1 MNPFAGLAEYLL
13 GRLKQSTINLWA
25 RFLFELAFSAGV
37 SFLFV
42 CGSVMVS
49 TRSGIL
55 GIGSGMIAASI
66 SATVLFRRESSKLT
80 RGMLAVIPSEE
91 AVKELSTGLQ
101 TIEKK

>member
-1 MNPFAGLAEYLL
+1 MNPLEPVATFFL
-13 GRLKQSTINLWA
+13 GWMKQSLVGQWL